1 MKKSL
6 MYISKCNCTKL
17 IFFDTSMMIELLTAT
32 TPDQYNEAVLKH
44 IRFPVE
50 ALVESTFV
58 IDALITKAY
67 VDTILNPKP
76 TCR

>member
-1 MKKSL
+1 
-6 MYISKCNCTKL
+6 
-17 IFFDTSMMIELLTAT
+17 MMIELLTAT